1 MGRSCW
7 KGSVV
12 MYIPKQGDIVY
23 LDFSPQSGHEQ
34 AGRRPGVV
42 ISNEQFFLKT
52 KLAIVCRFTYTNNQF
67 PLLIPLFSLNKTT
80 GVILTEHIKCLD
92 VISRNIQFAEK
103 MPKDLL
109 DKILVYVNAFF

>member
-52 KLAIVCRFTYTNNQF
+52 KLAIVCPITNTNNQF
-67 PLLIPLFSLNKTT
+67 PLHIPLDSRT
-80 GVILTEHIKCLD
+80 ILTEHIKCLD